1 MPEPLSP
8 TAPASARPFPWF
20 CPNCRRKEVRRVT
33 IPYQCQL
40 LYKGQPV
47 TIVLPDLAVPK
58 CSNCGELVFDYE
70 ADEQINQ
77 AFEMQTRNLNQPPS
91 DGQQRRYP
99 EPKQRELTDDEKE
112 QIRQRI
118 KRGEED
124 TYQLA
129 QEFACSS
136 SQVAGIKAAM
146 NR

>member
-1 MPEPLSP
+1 
-8 TAPASARPFPWF
+8 
-20 CPNCRRKEVRRVT
+20 VT

-47 TIVLPDLAVPK
+47 TVVLPDLAVPK
-58 CSNCGELVFDYE
+58 CNNCGELVFDYE

-77 AFEMQTRNLNQPPS
+77 AFETLTRELDQPPS
-91 DGQQRRYP
+91 GGGPQRRHP
-99 EPKQRELTDDEKE
+99 EPKPRELTDDEKE
-112 QIRQRI
+112 QIRQRLE
-118 KRGEED
+118 RGEGD

-129 QEFACSS
+129 REFDCSS